1 MKQQAE
7 NRSHMRL
14 RRIKHIHFVGIGGAG
29 MCGIAEVLFNLGYQV
44 SGSDIATNRAIE
56 HLRALGIKVFLG
68 HRAEYINSVDVSV
81 DVIVVSSAIDQ
92 TNPEISAAR
101 AKHLPVV
108 PRAVMLA
115 ELMRYS
121 YGIAIAG
128 CHGKTTTT
136 SLVASILGHAG
147 LDPTFIIGGI
157 LKSHQFNSSLGTS
170 NYMVVE
176 ADESD
181 ASFLHLLPMISVVTN
196 IDQDHMGTYNHDL
209 TKLKQTYLEF
219 LHKLP
224 FYGLA
229 VICIDDPLINEVVD
243 DIGRPILT
251 YGLNEQAD
259 YRASAIKQLGMQTHF
274 QLHMP
279 DTGLNAKAKNLPVNQ
294 SINQSINESINIVL
308 NLVGEHNVLNALAA
322 IAVADELGIAIE
334 DIQTALAEFKGVA
347 RRFDIRTKFYMDKSD
362 PDALV
367 YTAQYKPRAAQSEPE
382 VPEPEAIILVDDYG
396 HHPREIELTIATAR
410 KSWPQKRIV
419 MLFQPHRYSRTRDFY
434 DNFVTILAE
443 TDILI
448 LLDIYPANE
457 QPLPGISSQAL
468 AASIRQRC
476 NKDPIYL
483 ADPGQLQ
490 PLLDNLLQPGD
501 ILITQ
506 GAGDV
511 GSISTQLTK
520 HFRQPA

>member
-1 MKQQAE
+1 M
-7 NRSHMRL
+7 HL

-68 HRAEYINSVDVSV
+68 HRAEYINSADVSV

-279 DTGLNAKAKNLPVNQ
+279 TPGLNAKTKKLL
-294 SINQSINESINIVL
+294 INKPMNMVL

-347 RRFDIRTKFYMDKSD
+347 RRFDVRSKFYMNKSN

-367 YTAQYKPRAAQSEPE
+367 YTTQCKPKAEQ
-382 VPEPEAIILVDDYG
+382 PEAIVLVDDYG
-396 HHPREIELTIATAR
+396 HHPREIALTIATAR
-410 KSWPQKRIV
+410 KSWPQRRIV

-457 QPLPGISSQAL
+457 QPLPGITSQAL

-520 HFRQPA
+520 HFSANH